1 MNRHGFSKSDIV
13 VHRRTGRKHKV
24 SAVKKYYIRLINAG
38 WELSKT
44 CMPYTKICPGD
55 KVKITRSFTRF
66 GVKLRE
72 GDEALVTFVVDNQ
85 SYQHIEVE
93 GLKGFVSGY
102 SFEPIPGKH
111 KIREKVELI

>member
-24 SAVKKYYIRLINAG
+24 SAVKKYYIRLINVG
-38 WELSKT
+38 WESSKR
-44 CMPYTKICPGD
+44 CMPYTKIWPGD

-66 GVKLRE
+66 GVKFRE

-85 SYQHIEVE
+85 FYQYIVVE
-93 GLKGFVSGY
+93 GLKGFISGY
-102 SFEPIPGKH
+102 RFEPILGKH
-111 KIREKVELI
+111 KIREKVKLI